1 MNKTKFIVFEGIDG
15 SGKSTLSTM
24 VLNSLIERNFPIVKF
39 NEPTSF
45 ETGMKIRKFLRKE
58 ISLSREEQIELF
70 LADRKDSLEK
80 NVYPNLKAGN
90 SVILDRYFYSMA
102 AYQSDESIQPETI
115 LHMNLNRNYPVP
127 DLIIYLEINPEISLA
142 RTKRRNANEHFENL
156 ETLKKVSLA
165 YEKVIPK
172 TALKLDATLSQAKLK
187 ELCISHIIR

>member
-1 MNKTKFIVFEGIDG
+1 
-15 SGKSTLSTM
+15 
-24 VLNSLIERNFPIVKF
+24 
-39 NEPTSF
+39 
-45 ETGMKIRKFLRKE
+45 
-58 ISLSREEQIELF
+58 
-70 LADRKDSLEK
+70 
-80 NVYPNLKAGN
+80 
-90 SVILDRYFYSMA
+90 MA
-102 AYQSDESIQPETI
+102 AYQSNETIEPETI
-115 LHMNLNRNYPVP
+115 LNMNLSRNYPIP

>member
-1 MNKTKFIVFEGIDG
+1 
-15 SGKSTLSTM
+15 M

-115 LHMNLNRNYPVP
+115 LRMNLNRNYPVP

>member
-115 LHMNLNRNYPVP
+115 LRMNLNRNYPVP

>member
-39 NEPTSF
+39 NEPTNF

-90 SVILDRYFYSMA
+90 NVILDRYFYSMA
-102 AYQSDESIQPETI
+102 AYQSNETIEPETI
-115 LHMNLNRNYPVP
+115 LNMNLNKNYPIP

>member
-102 AYQSDESIQPETI
+102 AYQSDENIQPETI

-172 TALKLDATLSQAKLK
+172 TALKLDATLPQAKLK